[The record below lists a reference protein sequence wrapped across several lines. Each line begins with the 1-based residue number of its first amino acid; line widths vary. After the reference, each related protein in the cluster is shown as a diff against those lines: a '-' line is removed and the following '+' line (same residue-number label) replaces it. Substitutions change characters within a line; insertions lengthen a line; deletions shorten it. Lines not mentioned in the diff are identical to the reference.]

1 MQKKSN
7 KIISIIAL
15 LISAYFANNYV
26 QGSKQPD
33 TVKKEN
39 GSIKRTSNK
48 QLETLI
54 RKRQSNK
61 IITIDAQVINIL
73 SDDNQGDR
81 HQRMIVKNGK
91 NTLLLAHNIDIAPR
105 VPVKKGD
112 FLQIKG
118 EYEWNEKGGV
128 IHWTHRSTSSHADG
142 WIKHNNKKYY

>member
-1 MQKKSN
+1 MKKKSN

-15 LISAYFANNYV
+15 IISAYFANNYV
-26 QGSKQPD
+26 QENKSTVTDKQE
-33 TVKKEN
+33 TQYK
-39 GSIKRTSNK
+39 SASNK

-54 RKRQSNK
+54 KKRQSNV
-61 IITIDAQVINIL
+61 IITLDATIINIL

-81 HQRMIVKNGK
+81 HQRLILKSGK

-112 FLQIKG
+112 FIKVRG

-128 IHWTHRSTSSHADG
+128 VHWTHRSTSSHADG
-142 WIKHNNKKYY
+142 WIIHNNKKYH

>member
-1 MQKKSN
+1 MKKKSN

-15 LISAYFANNYV
+15 IISAYFANNYV
-26 QGSKQPD
+26 QENKS
-33 TVKKEN
+33 TVTYKKETQYK
-39 GSIKRTSNK
+39 SASNK

-54 RKRQSNK
+54 KKRQSNV
-61 IITIDAQVINIL
+61 IITLDVTVINIL

-81 HQRMIVKNGK
+81 HQRLILKSGK

-112 FLQIKG
+112 FLKVRG

-128 IHWTHRSTSSHADG
+128 VHWTHRSTSSHADG
-142 WIKHNNKKYY
+142 WIIHNNKKYH

>member
-7 KIISIIAL
+7 KLISIIVL
-15 LISAYFANNYV
+15 IISAYFANYYV
-26 QGSKQPD
+26 QGSSQSD
-33 TVKKEN
+33 TTHKEKYTN
-39 GSIKRTSNK
+39 KRTSNK

-54 RKRQSNK
+54 TKRQSNE

-73 SDDNQGDR
+73 SDDNKGDR

-105 VPVKKGD
+105 IPAKKGD

-128 IHWTHRSTSSHADG
+128 VHWTHRSTSSHADG
-142 WIKHNNKKYY
+142 WIIHNNKKYY